1 MSHKMLTLDQLLKS
15 DGGGICVLQASLR
28 FIFDSTDPVAGG
40 RNASAG
46 CWQIQSGPSFGNY
59 KKVPNYQHIHLEKSP
74 LNARSTLANWVS
86 SVDYL

>member
-1 MSHKMLTLDQLLKS
+1 MLTLDQLLKS